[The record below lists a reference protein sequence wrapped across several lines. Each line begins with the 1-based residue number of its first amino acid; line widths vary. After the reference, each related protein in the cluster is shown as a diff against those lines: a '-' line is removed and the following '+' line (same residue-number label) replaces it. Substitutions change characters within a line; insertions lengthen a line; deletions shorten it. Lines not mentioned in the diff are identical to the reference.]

1 MNSEFFVIQ
10 PFIETISKTITQYK
24 IIVQDLVL
32 FKSVSIRLDCFDSNN
47 LYVKSKDIII
57 EGEDYNNWL
66 NNDQYIIDHV
76 NKVLGF
82 TTPTPQ
88 IDSNNLHINSQDIII
103 EGEENNNR
111 LNDNDNKILDSIP
124 TPQIDS
130 QV

>member
-1 MNSEFFVIQ
+1 MNSEFVVIQ

-88 IDSNNLHINSQDIII
+88 IDS
-103 EGEENNNR
+103 
-111 LNDNDNKILDSIP
+111 
-124 TPQIDS
+124 